1 LEANTG
7 RQKQAGSGRLAQKKA
22 GMHAG
27 KKKQRSRAWPADRKT
42 RTDQKRHLGKHES
55 RQPETEAGR
64 QRHLC
69 EISNIK
75 TTRHM

>member
-1 LEANTG
+1 MQEERWAWEVGKHTG
-7 RQKQAGSGRLAQKKA
+7 THSRLAEKKA

-27 KKKQRSRAWPADRKT
+27 KNKQRSRAWLAET
-42 RTDQKRHLGKHES
+42 QARTDQKRHLGKQKS
-55 RQPETEAGR
+55 K

-69 EISNIK
+69 KISQIK